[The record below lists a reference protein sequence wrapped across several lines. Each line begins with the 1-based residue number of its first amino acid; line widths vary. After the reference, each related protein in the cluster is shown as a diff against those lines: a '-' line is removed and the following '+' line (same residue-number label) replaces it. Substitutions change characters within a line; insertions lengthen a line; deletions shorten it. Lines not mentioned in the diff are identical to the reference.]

1 MGKEQKYISQAVAAL
16 AKAQA
21 AMSDRLDR
29 HEKIIDSQA
38 QEIAELQ
45 QQVLNI
51 RNAAIKTDLDA
62 GLSGREVAQKYQLFS
77 WSLYRRSRT
86 PTEITQHL

>member
-1 MGKEQKYISQAVAAL
+1 MGKEQHFIKQAVQAL

-21 AMSDRLDR
+21 AMAGRVDR

-38 QEIAELQ
+38 REITELQ
-45 QQVLNI
+45 AQVLSI

-62 GLSGREVAQKYQLFS
+62 GMSGKDVALKYDLSPGRVSQIRNA
-77 WSLYRRSRT
+77 
-86 PTEITQHL
+86 

>member
-1 MGKEQKYISQAVAAL
+1 MGKEQKYISQALEAL

-21 AMSDRLDR
+21 AMSVRLNR

-38 QEIAELQ
+38 QEISELQ

-62 GLSGREVAQKYQLFS
+62 GLSGREVAQKYQLS
-77 WSLYRRSRT
+77 PGRVSQIKNSN
-86 PTEITQHL
+86 

>member
-1 MGKEQKYISQAVAAL
+1 MSKERRYITQAVQAL

-21 AMSDRLDR
+21 AMAERIDR

-38 QEIAELQ
+38 REITELQ
-45 QQVLNI
+45 VQVLSI

-62 GLSGREVAQKYQLFS
+62 GMSGREVALKYALSPGRVSQI
-77 WSLYRRSRT
+77 R
-86 PTEITQHL
+86 HA

>member
-1 MGKEQKYISQAVAAL
+1 MGKEQKFISQAVAAL

-21 AMSDRLDR
+21 AMSDRLNR

-45 QQVLNI
+45 QQVLSI

-62 GLSGREVAQKYQLFS
+62 GLSGREVAQKYQLS
-77 WSLYRRSRT
+77 PGRVSQIKNSN
-86 PTEITQHL
+86 